1 MMRRYCSFKCNEK
14 FLEIRTCSDA
24 GWIQQDPK
32 GEDIYLEPLADC
44 RIIGDAVLKALAKSR
59 DLSISEEDRQ
69 ALIDKKVTRQW
80 IRDKYPESALFAV
93 AACMERYKEWVQR
106 VMKEY
111 KYKTKKALFQNMQSV
126 SVEQDN
132 DCIEFSSLY
141 HLTIDSWGDPDGKTP
156 SIEFKIPTN
165 STPEIIGAA
174 VKYAIGNCRG
184 KGADFM
190 RNLLFPEGQPETLEE
205 YLKQLKIL

>member
-1 MMRRYCSFKCNEK
+1 MINKKYAGIACNEMFIAINTCSF
-14 FLEIRTCSDA
+14 S
-24 GWIQQDPK
+24 GWVVGDPK

-44 RIIGDAVLKALAKSR
+44 RITGDAVLKALAKSR
-59 DLSISEEDRQ
+59 DLSETEEEEKMNITTKEWRDLKPDR
-69 ALIDKKVTRQW
+69 W
-80 IRDKYPESALFAV
+80 LFTPVAV
-93 AACMERYKEWVQR
+93 AERYKEWVQR

-111 KYKTKKALFQNMQSV
+111 KCKTKKALFQNMQSV
-126 SVEQDN
+126 SVDQDN
-132 DCIEFSSLY
+132 DCIEFSSSY

-156 SIEFKIPTN
+156 SIRFKIPTN

-190 RNLLFPEGQPETLEE
+190 RNLLFPEGQPATLEE

>member
-1 MMRRYCSFKCNEK
+1 MRPKEAVIHSNET
-14 FLEIRTCSDA
+14 FLRVLTCSYS
-24 GWIQQDPK
+24 GWSQGDPK
-32 GEDIYLEPLADC
+32 GEDIYLEPLTDC
-44 RIIGDAVLKALAKSR
+44 KVIGDAVLKALAKSR

-69 ALIDKKVTRQW
+69 QYIDKKITRN
-80 IRDKYPESALFAV
+80 DLLKKYPDQEMFEIV
-93 AACMERYKEWVQR
+93 ACMERYKEWVKR

-126 SVEQDN
+126 SVDQDN
-132 DCIEFSSLY
+132 DCIEFSSSY
-141 HLTIDSWGDPDGKTP
+141 HLTIDSWGNPDGKTP
-156 SIEFKIPTN
+156 SIRFKIPTN

-190 RNLLFPEGQPETLEE
+190 RNLLFPEGQPETLDE
-205 YLKQLKIL
+205 YLKQLKLL

>member
-190 RNLLFPEGQPETLEE
+190 RDLLFPEGQPASFEL
-205 YLKQLKIL
+205 YAGMLGV

>member
-24 GWIQQDPK
+24 GWIDPK

-59 DLSISEEDRQ
+59 DLSETEEEEKMNITTKEWRDLNPDR
-69 ALIDKKVTRQW
+69 W
-80 IRDKYPESALFAV
+80 LFTPVSV
-93 AACMERYKEWVQR
+93 AERYKEWVQR

-141 HLTIDSWGDPDGKTP
+141 HLTIDSWGNPDGKTP
-156 SIEFKIPTN
+156 SIRFKIPTN

-190 RNLLFPEGQPETLEE
+190 RNLLFPEGQPASFEL
-205 YLKQLKIL
+205 YAGMLGV

>member
-1 MMRRYCSFKCNEK
+1 MRPKEAVIHSNET
-14 FLEIRTCSDA
+14 FLRVLTCSYS
-24 GWIQQDPK
+24 GWSQGDPK

-69 ALIDKKVTRQW
+69 QYIDKKITRN
-80 IRDKYPESALFAV
+80 DLLKKYPDQEMFEIV
-93 AACMERYKEWVQR
+93 ACMERYKEWVKR

-111 KYKTKKALFQNMQSV
+111 KYKTKRALFQNMQHV
-126 SVEQDN
+126 SVEQN
-132 DCIEFSSLY
+132 EEQIIFE
-141 HLTIDSWGDPDGKTP
+141 
-156 SIEFKIPTN
+156 PTN
-165 STPEIIGAA
+165 HESIDGFSGDGMSEDLNVVIPANSSPEIIGAA

-190 RNLLFPEGQPETLEE
+190 RNLLFPEGQPETLDE
-205 YLKQLKIL
+205 YLKQLKLL